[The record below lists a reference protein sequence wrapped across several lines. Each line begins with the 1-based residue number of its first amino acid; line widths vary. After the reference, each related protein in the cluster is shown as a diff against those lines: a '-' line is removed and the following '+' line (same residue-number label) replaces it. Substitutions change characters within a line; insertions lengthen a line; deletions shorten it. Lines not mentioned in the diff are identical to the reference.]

1 MELVLPLERFARS
14 GLGGSP
20 GRPGVQEGCFDGA
33 PGRSGGSPAVLFGG
47 MEAPRAPCRRSA
59 EAFSGLKIIL
69 EEVCGVA
76 DMKRVN
82 FKARLSVNVLNL
94 RRPLSIVIRS
104 TSLFGVGG
112 SGRSP
117 VSPPTPGGPARG
129 EARENSVRNSVF
141 T

>member
-1 MELVLPLERFARS
+1 MELVLTLERFAIS

-20 GRPGVQEGCFDGA
+20 GRPGVPEGGSDGA
-33 PGRSGGSPAVLFGG
+33 PGRSGGSPGILFRRL
-47 MEAPRAPCRRSA
+47 EAPRAPCRRSA
-59 EAFSGLKIIL
+59 GVFSGLKIIL
-69 EEVCGVA
+69 EEVCGLA

-82 FKARLSVNVLNL
+82 FKVRLSVNVLNL

-117 VSPPTPGGPARG
+117 VSF
-129 EARENSVRNSVF
+129 ERER
-141 T
+141 

>member
-20 GRPGVQEGCFDGA
+20 GRPRVPEGCFDGA
-33 PGRSGGSPAVLFGG
+33 PGRSGGSPGALFQRL
-47 MEAPRAPCRRSA
+47 EALRAPYRRSA

-82 FKARLSVNVLNL
+82 FKVRLSVNVLNL
-94 RRPLSIVIRS
+94 RRLLSIVIRS

-117 VSPPTPGGPARG
+117 VSPPTPGGARRG
-129 EARENSVRNSVF
+129 GQEEV
-141 T
+141 